1 MHLNHEVRL
10 VPDPLQ
16 NLYKT
21 EKIPF
26 PHTVILFHMHT
37 DGGNLS
43 WHSDRISKLNCLRL

>member
-10 VPDPLQ
+10 VPDTLQ

-26 PHTVILFHMHT
+26 LYI
-37 DGGNLS
+37 
-43 WHSDRISKLNCLRL
+43 HSHSFPYAYGWW